1 MNNLTKYNKKIK
13 KVKKSK
19 LTKKQNYKKAGAIT
33 SNDAEQLWYLYNTN
47 IQQFYSIIQNLGIFD
62 LNHLT
67 HLIPDNQEL
76 STFKQEIYNEIS
88 RQNNSRIQSQQQQ
101 LLAFQQAH
109 AFQQQQQQQQ
119 IVEQQKDQEMEVT
132 LPYQPS
138 QHLKTNGTLDMR
150 YKENKEFK
158 QKQTISP
165 LSFNKLG
172 KQPMNSQ
179 LNPDAMDFKPQ
190 LYQQQLVNRDDP
202 KIMLTQ
208 HALQRMSE
216 RNITEAI
223 IVNIIKQNQY
233 EKGISNEGIVRIYK
247 GYLDGT
253 NCLYKI
259 ITSDDDNPTIIT
271 VIRDKFSES
280 AFLSMQKNNI
290 PEKLVLDI
298 IEKNQPREI
307 KGNALGNILKFIDTY
322 GDLSI
327 TVTTNMQKSK
337 IINVFVKKIKNG
349 KKNAGKIPTI
359 SKKKYFKKTVKR

>member
-19 LTKKQNYKKAGAIT
+19 LTKKKTYKKAGAIS

-88 RQNNSRIQSQQQQ
+88 RQNNTRIQSQQQQ

-109 AFQQQQQQQQ
+109 AFQQQQL
-119 IVEQQKDQEMEVT
+119 KDQEMEIT
-132 LPYQPS
+132 PSYQSS
-138 QHLKTNGTLDMR
+138 QHLKSDGTLDMR
-150 YKENKEFK
+150 YKENRELK
-158 QKQTISP
+158 QKQIASP
-165 LSFNKLG
+165 PSLNKLG
-172 KQPMNSQ
+172 KQPINSQ
-179 LNPDAMDFKPQ
+179 LNPNAVDFKPQ
-190 LYQQQLVNRDDP
+190 LYQQQVVNREDP
-202 KIMLTQ
+202 KIMLTH
-208 HALQRMSE
+208 HALQRMNE

-223 IVNIIKQNQY
+223 IVDIIKQNQY
-233 EKGISNEGIVRIYK
+233 EKGNSDEGTVRIYK

-253 NCLYKI
+253 NSLYKI
-259 ITSDDDNPTIIT
+259 ITSDEDNPTIIT

-298 IEKNQPREI
+298 IEKNQPREVN
-307 KGNALGNILKFIDTY
+307 GNALGNILKFIDTY

-337 IINVFVKKIKNG
+337 IINVFVKKIKKG

-359 SKKKYFKKTVKR
+359 SKKKYLKKTVKR